1 MRVRFWGT
9 RGSIATP
16 GAATLRFGGNTS
28 CVEVVTDSDRRIIL
42 DCGTGAR
49 ALGLE
54 LMARAPKPIRATL
67 LLGHTHWDH
76 IQGFPFF
83 APLFVPGNEFTI
95 CAPKGV
101 GHSLAGVLS
110 GQMEFTYFPVALD
123 QLPATIDFQDLTE
136 GTYDFDGVRVVAQF
150 LNHPAMSL
158 AYRIEADGAV
168 LVYACDHEPFATTL
182 WRDGARPGF
191 IESIVHG
198 GDRRHALFMRHADL
212 LIHDSQYTPQEYPA
226 KKNWGHS
233 TYLYAVELAAAADV
247 RQLAL
252 THHDPLHDDAFLD
265 RVERS
270 AQELARTRNF
280 SLHAFCAREGMEVA
294 LNAPQTSRSRTIDMI
309 TAGSHLP
316 ERVRVLVVD
325 DDPNLRLL
333 VDSALARDGF
343 EVLQAE
349 DGEQGIER
357 VRSERPHLVLLDVNM
372 PKMDGLAVLRNL
384 RGDVAT
390 ARIPVL
396 MLTVQDNE
404 GLTRTAFDAG
414 ASDYLAKPF
423 TIPQLSARVRAC
435 LDRSAGENRSR
446 AVPATSEDGHGG
458 T

>member
-16 GAATLRFGGNTS
+16 GPSTIRFGGNTS
-28 CVEVVTDSDRRIIL
+28 CVEVVTDAGGRIIL

-49 ALGLE
+49 ALGME
-54 LMARAPKPIRATL
+54 LMARAPRPVRATL

-83 APLFVPGNEFTI
+83 APLFVPGNEFTL
-95 CAPKGV
+95 CAPSGA
-101 GHSLAGVLS
+101 GHSLAGVLA

-123 QLPATIDFQDLTE
+123 QLPATIGFLDLTE
-136 GTYDFDGVRVVAQF
+136 GIYEFDGVRVTTQF

-158 AYRIEADGAV
+158 AYRIEADDAV
-168 LVYACDHEPFATTL
+168 LVYACDHEPFATSL
-182 WRDGARPGF
+182 WRAGARPGY

-212 LIHDSQYTPQEYPA
+212 LIHDAQYTPQEYPA

-233 TYLYAVELAAAADV
+233 TYEYAVELAAAADV

-252 THHDPLHDDAFLD
+252 THHDPTHDDTFL
-265 RVERS
+265 EGLEAS
-270 AQELARTRNF
+270 AQQLARSRNF
-280 SLHAFCAREGMEVA
+280 SLRVFCAQENQEIEVK
-294 LNAPQTSRSRTIDMI
+294 APHTGRSRSLDIAR
-309 TAGSHLP
+309 AGAVSPDRL
-316 ERVRVLVVD
+316 RILVID

-333 VDSALARDGF
+333 VTSALGREGYEVF
-343 EVLQAE
+343 EAE
-349 DGEQGIER
+349 DGEEGLAQ
-357 VRSERPHLVLLDVNM
+357 VRSVRPHLILLDVNM
-372 PKMDGLAVLRNL
+372 PKLDGVTVLSRL
-384 RGDVAT
+384 RT
-390 ARIPVL
+390 QEPTRRLPVL

-404 GLTRTAFDAG
+404 AATRTAFDAG

-435 LDRSAGENRSR
+435 LDRSAGEQR
-446 AVPATSEDGHGG
+446 ATGASAVGQT

>member
-28 CVEVVTDSDRRIIL
+28 CVEVVTDSGRRIIL

-49 ALGLE
+49 ALGME
-54 LMARAPKPIRATL
+54 LMTRAPKPVRATL

-83 APLFVPGNEFTI
+83 APLFVPDNEFTI
-95 CAPKGV
+95 CAPSGV
-101 GHSLAGVLS
+101 GHSLAGVLA

-123 QLPATIDFQDLTE
+123 QLPARIEFKDLTE
-136 GTYDFDGVRVVAQF
+136 GTYDLDSVRVTTQF

-168 LVYACDHEPFATTL
+168 LVYACDHEPFATSL
-182 WRDGARPGF
+182 WRAGARPGF
-191 IESIVHG
+191 VESIVHG

-212 LIHDSQYTPQEYPA
+212 LIHDAQYTPQEYPA

-233 TYLYAVELAAAADV
+233 TYEYAIELAAAADV

-252 THHDPLHDDAFLD
+252 THHDPTHDDAFL
-265 RVERS
+265 ERLESS
-270 AQELARTRNF
+270 ARQLARSRNF
-280 SLHAFCAREGMEVA
+280 SLHVFCAYEGCELEVQ
-294 LNAPQTSRSRTIDMI
+294 APRTDRSRSVAVAS
-309 TAGSHLP
+309 AGSASPDRL
-316 ERVRVLVVD
+316 RILVVD

-333 VDSALARDGF
+333 VESTLRREGY
-343 EVLQAE
+343 EVLEAE
-349 DGEQGIER
+349 DGEQGLER
-357 VRSERPHLVLLDVNM
+357 VRSARPHLVLLDVNM
-372 PKMDGLAVLRNL
+372 PRMDGITVLQHL
-384 RGDVAT
+384 RGQERT
-390 ARIPVL
+390 RNIPVL

-404 GLTRTAFDAG
+404 AATRAAFDAG
-414 ASDYLAKPF
+414 ANDYLAKPF

-435 LDRSAGENRSR
+435 LDRWAGQRKTQ
-446 AVPATSEDGHGG
+446 AALAGG
-458 T
+458 QT

>member
-28 CVEVVTDSDRRIIL
+28 CVEVVTDSGRRIIL

-49 ALGLE
+49 ALGLD
-54 LMARAPKPIRATL
+54 LMARASKPLRATL

-83 APLFVPGNEFTI
+83 APLFVPDNEFTI
-95 CAPKGV
+95 CAASEV
-101 GHSLAGVLS
+101 GHSLAGVLA

-123 QLPATIDFQDLTE
+123 QLPARIEFKDLTE
-136 GTYDFDGVRVVAQF
+136 GTYDLDGVRVTTQF

-168 LVYACDHEPFATTL
+168 LVYACDHEPFATSL
-182 WRDGARPGF
+182 WRAGARPGF

-212 LIHDSQYTPQEYPA
+212 LIHDAQYTPQEYPA

-233 TYLYAVELAAAADV
+233 TYEYAIELAAAADV

-252 THHDPLHDDAFLD
+252 THHDPTHDDAFL
-265 RVERS
+265 ERLEPS
-270 AQELARTRNF
+270 ARQLARSRNF
-280 SLHAFCAREGMEVA
+280 LLHVFCAYEGCELEVQ
-294 LNAPQTSRSRTIDMI
+294 APHTGRSRTVAVAS
-309 TAGSHLP
+309 AGSTSPDRL
-316 ERVRVLVVD
+316 RILVVD

-333 VDSALARDGF
+333 VESTLRREGY
-343 EVLQAE
+343 EVLEAE
-349 DGEQGIER
+349 DGEQGLER
-357 VRSERPHLVLLDVNM
+357 VQSARPDLVLLDVNM
-372 PKMDGLAVLRNL
+372 PRMDGIAVLKHL
-384 RGDVAT
+384 RAQE
-390 ARIPVL
+390 RSRHIPVL

-404 GLTRTAFDAG
+404 AATRAAFDAG
-414 ASDYLAKPF
+414 ANDYLAKPF

-435 LDRSAGENRSR
+435 LDRWAGQRTTQAALAGEQ
-446 AVPATSEDGHGG
+446 T
-458 T
+458 